1 MHFEFS
7 KYFFKY
13 IFVGRNKQRLLLLSI
28 TGLFISTFALFVL
41 QSTMGGL
48 QNNQIVRM
56 KRIQGEGVIYLTDK
70 SYEFAKEVLDYLE
83 KKKVKAVSELEIELM
98 LRNKTYIS
106 PIILHG
112 IHQEGHIPEF
122 LTNIP
127 LTDLV
132 VPIDL
137 SIKMDAQMGD
147 SLQIIT
153 PAYADTFL
161 GDIPRSTTA
170 YIDYVLSTNVPEI
183 DAFHAWTNIRLIWNL
198 IRKKEIN
205 QIRVYDV
212 LEMSSLKDEL
222 LLKYNGKL
230 SVNLWEDE
238 NKTLMMALNLET
250 TVMIFL
256 FVAMTMLVSLCI
268 TSGLMIFLGKVKH
281 DFASFW
287 ILGTSE
293 KRLEKMTYNFLNILN
308 LGTVLMGLL
317 GGFIFLILLDK
328 YGVEI
333 MPDVF
338 VDRKIPIHMTFRGV
352 LISVLIPYV
361 ISMVFAYFSLSQFK
375 KEVSYLDYVRTVG

>member
-1 MHFEFS
+1 MNLEFC

-13 IFVGRNKQRLLLLSI
+13 IFVGKNKQRLLLLSI
-28 TGLFISTFALFVL
+28 AGLFISTFALFVL

-48 QNNQIVRM
+48 QNNQIIRM
-56 KRIQGEGVIYLTDK
+56 KRIQGEGVIYLSDK
-70 SYEFAKEVLDYLE
+70 SYEFAKEVLDYL
-83 KKKVKAVSELEIELM
+83 KARKIHAVSEVEIELM

-112 IHQEGHIPEF
+112 INQDGLIPDF
-122 LTNIP
+122 LQNIP
-127 LTDLV
+127 LSDLV
-132 VPIDL
+132 LPIDL
-137 SIKMDAQMGD
+137 AIKMDAQMGD
-147 SLQIIT
+147 ALQIIT

-170 YIDYVLSTNVPEI
+170 YIDYILSTNVPEI

-205 QIRVYDV
+205 QIRVYNIV
-212 LEMSSLKDEL
+212 EMSSLKEEL
-222 LLKYNGKL
+222 LAKFKGRL

-238 NKTLMMALNLET
+238 NKTLVMALNLET
-250 TVMIFL
+250 TVMTFL

-293 KRLEKMTYNFLNILN
+293 KRLETMTYHFLNLLN
-308 LGTVLMGLL
+308 LSTVFMGLL

-338 VDRKIPIHMTFRGV
+338 VDRKIPIYMTVRGALV
-352 LISVLIPYV
+352 SVLIPYV